1 MQMTISQKRP
11 DFRIPYFRPSKCRSL
26 ITAARGGCPS
36 WPPHFPPPLADSEL
50 DFPSLCSAASACEL
64 VWCLDFVVMTMYV
77 TDALIL
83 TTLLGCAYQNSSML
97 TSVAPPY
104 RNQLQGLVRVVVVF
118 THRQHTV
125 PPFHQPIHH
134 SVCRLTAVVYFR
146 SQHPS
151 FEILCR

>member
-1 MQMTISQKRP
+1 MQIWQFARSDQTSEFHIFAPPNATPSSLPPGADAPLRP
-11 DFRIPYFRPSKCRSL
+11 P
-26 ITAARGGCPS
+26 
-36 WPPHFPPPLADSEL
+36 FPPPLADSEL